1 MPLCTRQ
8 VASWYDIYVAS
19 RPVPALRVDIY
30 RYRYIYIYYVNGLS
44 IMYDVVAHVHMP
56 MFITDVNY
64 FRSTIIYL
72 WGRLLVSPIFEVL
85 ITDYEVAY

>member
-1 MPLCTRQ
+1 
-8 VASWYDIYVAS
+8 
-19 RPVPALRVDIY
+19 
-30 RYRYIYIYYVNGLS
+30 
-44 IMYDVVAHVHMP
+44 MYDVVAHVHMP